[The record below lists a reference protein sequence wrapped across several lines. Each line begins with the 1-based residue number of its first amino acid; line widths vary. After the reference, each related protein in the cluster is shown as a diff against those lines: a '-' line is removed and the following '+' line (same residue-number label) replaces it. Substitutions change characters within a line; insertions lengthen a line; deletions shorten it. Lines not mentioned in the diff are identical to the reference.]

1 MVYLKY
7 EGGEKMEN
15 KKAQGFDVVGQIIDY
30 ESGQLEPAKILELF
44 SELIKTRLVWSL
56 QGSYRRQ
63 AQALIEGGY
72 ISEQG
77 EILKE
82 IGE

>member
-1 MVYLKY
+1 
-7 EGGEKMEN
+7 MEN

-56 QGSYRRQ
+56 QGSYGRQ